1 MARQCLERA
10 SNQARTAA
18 RSSGATGLRSFI
30 AAGLLESE
38 TLPVQALFQG
48 GERARSDADA
58 VDGGA
63 EAEARQQAAA
73 LRDHR
78 QVHLGAIACLQGG
91 AQLAQPIRQ
100 PKLQTAPPG
109 PEFAGEERRLV
120 VLEPSGAALAHPI
133 LEAVMDLGLQ
143 SLQSL
148 DILGLFRPKGVEHRL
163 AFARGVH
170 APLHADARE
179 QILE

>member
-1 MARQCLERA
+1 MARQCLESA

-58 VDGGA
+58 VDGAA
-63 EAEARQQAAA
+63 ESEARQQAAA

-78 QVHLGAIACLQGG
+78 QVHLGAVACLQGS
-91 AQLAQPIRQ
+91 AQLAQPVRQ
-100 PKLQTAPPG
+100 SELQAAPPG
-109 PEFAGEERRLV
+109 PEFTGEECRLV
-120 VLEPSGAALAHPI
+120 ALEPSGAALAHPI

-143 SLQSL
+143 PFQPL
-148 DILGLFRPKGVEHRL
+148 DILGLLRPK
-163 AFARGVH
+163 
-170 APLHADARE
+170 
-179 QILE
+179 